1 MLHNGRAFGVGMNR
15 YFIFILAVAAGLAG
29 IAIGIAA
36 GRSNLATVRRIPDA
50 RAHLEPA
57 RVVTAV
63 KNISPVQSNQMN
75 VIRFASNPQAVPPFL
90 ARDINGGVVSTA
102 EWHGKV
108 VLLNFWATWCP
119 PCREEIPELI
129 DLESRYKDRL
139 QVIGISID
147 DPEDVGQVKRFSER
161 EGVNYPIVMASRE
174 ILMEYGGV
182 PALPTS
188 FVVNT
193 DGKIVQKHVGLYP
206 TYVYET
212 ELRSLLGLPVEATV
226 ETFED
231 TGQIF
236 LKNAALATELPDVD
250 FTGLSPELKKAALK
264 RLNSEGCSCG
274 CKLTLAQCRINDT
287 LCPVSKKLAAKV
299 VSEITAGSAAPQDDA
314 RPAPAPPPV
323 PNQ

>member
-1 MLHNGRAFGVGMNR
+1 MNR
-15 YFIFILAVAAGLAG
+15 YFILILAVAAGLAG

-36 GRSNLATVRRIPDA
+36 GRSNLATARHRIPDA

-57 RVVTAV
+57 RVVTTV
-63 KNISPVQSNQMN
+63 KNAPTAQSDRMS
-75 VIRFASNPQAVPPFL
+75 VIRFASNPQPAPAFL
-90 ARDINGGVVSTA
+90 VRDITGGVVSTA
-102 EWHGKV
+102 DWHGKV

-129 DLESRYKDRL
+129 DLETRYKDRL
-139 QVIGISID
+139 QVIGISMD
-147 DPEDVGQVKRFSER
+147 DPDEVGEVKRFSEK

-174 ILMEYGGV
+174 ILAEYGGV

-206 TYVYET
+206 TFVYET

-250 FTGLSPELKKAALK
+250 FTGLSPELRKAALK
-264 RLNSEGCSCG
+264 RLNSESCSCG
-274 CKLTLAQCRINDT
+274 CRLTLAQCRINDT
-287 LCPVSKKLAAKV
+287 SCPVSKKLAAKV
-299 VSEITAGSAAPQDDA
+299 VSEITAGSSASPDAPPA
-314 RPAPAPPPV
+314 PSPAPAPV
-323 PNQ
+323 PNQR